1 MEEKRKNWTAT
12 KNGTKPTEWQVAV
25 FRYVKQYTCFRK
37 KWVFDSSREKS
48 VKQRNDV
55 EIKEQ
60 FTHYLLLLYIC
71 MCAMTRGRR
80 RKDSLCHTYR
90 TILRATWII
99 LYIYSFWWV
108 LSSGRSLCLSHAAIV
123 SVNVCLIAIL
133 HSIIIVFMRFSVCTI
148 CVISNFCIYFATAM
162 GSICAILA
170 IHCSLCVY
178 LHRYRAKILSAFG
191 CIERE
196 CTR

>member
-99 LYIYSFWWV
+99 LYIYIVFGECFRV
-108 LSSGRSLCLSHAAIV
+108 ADLSVYHTLPLCQWMCAFSLQFFILLLLFLCDFRCVRFALYRIFASISLRLWAQFARYWPYTVHYASIYTATEQRSC
-123 SVNVCLIAIL
+123 L
-133 HSIIIVFMRFSVCTI
+133 HSD
-148 CVISNFCIYFATAM
+148 A
-162 GSICAILA
+162 
-170 IHCSLCVY
+170 
-178 LHRYRAKILSAFG
+178 
-191 CIERE
+191 
-196 CTR
+196 